1 MPMQAPRNRVPRPP
15 GSRLAGF
22 TLIELVIAMAM
33 VAILAAVAI
42 PNYAGYMT
50 RSQLTDATGTLA
62 AFRLRMVQAYQDN
75 GNFGAAGCSV
85 ATVNTATWDYACTL
99 TGGGQGFAVTAT
111 GKGRVAGYAYII
123 DEQGSR
129 RTLAFP
135 GAGAAACWLIKVGT
149 CM

>member
-1 MPMQAPRNRVPRPP
+1 M
-15 GSRLAGF
+15 
-22 TLIELVIAMAM
+22 AMA
-33 VAILAAVAI
+33 AILAAVAI

-50 RSQLTDATGTLA
+50 RSQLTEATGTLA
-62 AFRLRMVQAYQDN
+62 AFRLRMEQAYQDN

-85 ATVNTATWDYACTL
+85 ATTNTAAWDYACAL
-99 TGGGQGFAVTAT
+99 TNSGQGCNLTPT
-111 GKGRVAGYAYII
+111 CKGRVAGYAYII